1 MHRFIPC
8 RRLCS
13 TLVKRGARR
22 IIALAIVLGFV
33 GLIFSNPIARA
44 APTDPQNTL
53 SLLLTADTEG
63 HVDPCVQCPMHAGDG
78 GLARRAT
85 AVAQARSV
93 SPRPLLLD
101 AGNSLFG
108 SDSFESDGKV
118 IATAYNALQYDAVNL
133 SYRDFHSGKA
143 RTLELIQSSKANF
156 LSANLVDEATG
167 NLLALPFIVKDSG
180 GSKVALIGLTLPPA
194 GVAQL
199 PHMKRQLAG
208 ITFRAPADA
217 LAEWLPK
224 ARAESPRIILLYY
237 GPVAALREIRARF
250 GKQLM
255 AICVGGIGDD
265 QLPSDTLTPMLRAEE
280 HGRSMTSVQISGDD
294 KPKLIV
300 ARIPLDPSVA
310 LDPDMLKTL
319 APFDPPSESL
329 FVTSAS
335 QPSMTATKRFTPPS
349 TTQAAIVAATQST
362 VAVTQSTVTATQTPS
377 AEKPMRPPVVV
388 STAEIPTPTEGTAA
402 DAPKR
407 VTAKQPRIPLGLSGV
422 GLKSERVNAAIEH
435 GRDFLWAHLQAQ
447 HAKYKVN
454 TLVDG
459 GPDLLSAL
467 ALVHAGAPQKYPE
480 FDAQLRAYLTK
491 FDPRTTQLGTYESG
505 LFCMLIEAY
514 GDPVFL
520 PKLRDTARY
529 LLELQG
535 AEGTWGYGYSIPSTI
550 YGPVSLGNGKALQ
563 VFGGTPLEGSN
574 PGVDVLDRLT
584 DYGKNHD
591 GDNSVSQ
598 FALLGLQAASRWHVL
613 AAPETWKRNLAA
625 YRARQCE
632 DGGWDYLNKG
642 ATGYGS
648 MTCAGICALA
658 IDRYET
664 GEKEATVDE
673 QLERGLA
680 WLDRNFSVSTNPANG
695 TNHLYYYLYSL
706 ERVGRI
712 LDTEF
717 IGSHEWYPL
726 GARFLVDNQ
735 KPNGKWV
742 ELTDDEDP
750 RLATSFAL
758 LFLTRATATL
768 TPDIARNGSG
778 ELRTSLSTA
787 PPARLY
793 IILDASGSMLDEM
806 DGRLKFDVARD
817 AVSAMLNVLPAHAQ
831 AALRVY
837 GHRKR
842 SIEAGADDDT
852 ELLIPMG
859 EYDPVKFNL
868 TLKSLRSR
876 GKTPMALSLTQAA
889 NDIGGSVEPTTLV
902 LLTDGGE
909 DTMPRRD
916 PVRAAAE
923 FTKFPNVTIH
933 IIGFDVNQEDWNTQ
947 LREMAAASAAQ
958 YWPAPRGDDLN
969 RAMRAALLGD
979 PDYFAVIDAAGKE
992 VHRGKFGDAK
1002 RLPEG
1007 RYELVTPFAG
1017 KEFRQPFWINTN
1029 AITAVG
1035 FDAAHTAHDT
1045 TAKTAVASPESKGT
1059 SAEKIPAPASS
1070 LVKRFCIKCGKPL
1083 RPAAAFCTE
1092 CGTKVR

>member
-1 MHRFIPC
+1 MRRCLHRCFT
-8 RRLCS
+8 RFTSKDGSAAGLLALEL
-13 TLVKRGARR
+13 LVCVVT
-22 IIALAIVLGFV
+22 ALSVAV
-33 GLIFSNPIARA
+33 GTRA
-44 APTDPQNTL
+44 APADL
-53 SLLLTADTEG
+53 ESGISLLFTADTEG
-63 HVDPCVQCPMHAGDG
+63 HVGPCVQCPMHAGDG

-85 AVAQARSV
+85 ALAKARSGGL
-93 SPRPLLLD
+93 RPLLLD
-101 AGNSLFG
+101 AGNFLFG
-108 SDSFESDGKV
+108 FDSFESDGKV
-118 IATAYNALQYDAVNL
+118 IITAYNALQYDAVNL

-143 RTLELIQSSKANF
+143 RTLELIQSSKVNF
-156 LSANLVDEATG
+156 LSANLVDESTG
-167 NLLALPFIVKDSG
+167 KLLAPPFIVKESG
-180 GSKVALIGLTLPPA
+180 GLKVGLIGLTQPPA
-194 GVAQL
+194 GVAAL

-224 ARAESPRIILLYY
+224 AAAESPRVILLYY
-237 GPVAALREIRARF
+237 GPATGLRDIRDRF
-250 GKQLM
+250 GKQLL
-255 AICVGGIGDD
+255 AIVVGGIS
-265 QLPSDTLTPMLRAEE
+265 QEQFPTDTLTTTLGAEE
-280 HGRSMTSVQISGDD
+280 HGRSLTSVRISGDE
-294 KPKLIV
+294 KPRFEI
-300 ARIPLDPSVA
+300 ARIPLDPSVP
-310 LDPDMLKTL
+310 LDPDMIKTL

-329 FVTSAS
+329 FVKAAS
-335 QPSMTATKRFTPPS
+335 RPAVAATKPLTAPS
-349 TTQAAIVAATQST
+349 TTPATIVAATQS
-362 VAVTQSTVTATQTPS
+362 AVV
-377 AEKPMRPPVVV
+377 EKPMRPSIIVPP
-388 STAEIPTPTEGTAA
+388 TEIPKASAVAVTEP
-402 DAPKR
+402 PKR
-407 VTAKQPRIPLGLSGV
+407 VTARQPRIPLGLSGV
-422 GLKSERVNAAIEH
+422 GLTGEQVDTAIAK
-435 GRDFLWAHLQAQ
+435 GRDFLWKHLQAE
-447 HAKYKVN
+447 HAKNKVK

-459 GPDLLSAL
+459 GPDLLAAL
-467 ALVHAGAPQKYPE
+467 ALVHAGAPQKFPE

-491 FDPRTTQLGTYESG
+491 FDPRSIQLATYESG

-535 AEGTWGYGYSIPSTI
+535 VEGTWGYGYSIPTTI
-550 YGPVSLGNGKALQ
+550 YGPVGGSGKALR

-574 PGVDVLDRLT
+574 PGIDVLHRLT

-625 YRARQCE
+625 YRARQCD
-632 DGGWDYLNKG
+632 DGGWDYTEKR

-658 IDRYET
+658 IDRYEL

-673 QLERGLA
+673 QIERGLA
-680 WLDRNFSVSTNPANG
+680 WLDRNFSVSTNPANS

-726 GARFLVDNQ
+726 GAKFLVDNQ

-742 ELTDDEDP
+742 ESSDDEDP

-758 LFLTRATATL
+758 LFLTRATSTL

-817 AVSAMLNVLPAHAQ
+817 AVSAMLGVLPANAQ

-842 SIEAGADDDT
+842 SIEPGADDDT

-923 FTKFPNVTIH
+923 FTKFPNVTFH

-947 LREMAAASAAQ
+947 LRAMATASAAQ
-958 YWPAPRGDDLN
+958 YWPAPKGDDLN

-979 PDYFAVIDAAGKE
+979 PDYFAVMDAADKE
-992 VHRGKFGDAK
+992 VYRGKFGDAK

-1007 RYELVTPFAG
+1007 KYALITPFAG
-1017 KEFRQPFWINTN
+1017 KEFRQNFWINTN

-1035 FDAAHTAHDT
+1035 FDAAHIAHDP
-1045 TAKTAVASPESKGT
+1045 TAKTAVSSPETKGRIV
-1059 SAEKIPAPASS
+1059 EKPPAQVSP

-1083 RPAAAFCTE
+1083 QPGAAFCTE
-1092 CGTKVR
+1092 CGAKAQ

>member
-1 MHRFIPC
+1 MALPSFLNAEAEALP
-8 RRLCS
+8 S
-13 TLVKRGARR
+13 VPVGTLV
-22 IIALAIVLGFV
+22 I
-33 GLIFSNPIARA
+33 
-44 APTDPQNTL
+44 
-53 SLLLTADTEG
+53 LLTADGEG
-63 HVDPCVQCPMHAGDG
+63 HIEPCSACPTGVGEG
-78 GLARRAT
+78 GLARRASLI
-85 AVAQARSV
+85 AKLHRENRSL
-93 SPRPLLLD
+93 RLLD
-101 AGNSLFG
+101 AGNALFG
-108 SDSFESDGKV
+108 GDSAASKGKV
-118 IATAYNALQYDAVNL
+118 IALAYETLGYDAVNI
-133 SYRDFHSGKA
+133 SYRDFRHGRDSTVSLLKEA
-143 RTLELIQSSKANF
+143 KFDA
-156 LSANLVDEATG
+156 LSANILDDKNGRLLFKPYKVSEVSEHKIAIIGVTESPAGLEFLPHLKEQLTG
-167 NLLALPFIVKDSG
+167 VRI
-180 GSKVALIGLTLPPA
+180 LPP
-194 GVAQL
+194 L
-199 PHMKRQLAG
+199 E
-208 ITFRAPADA
+208 A
-217 LAEWLPK
+217 LAEWIPK
-224 ARAESPRIILLYY
+224 AKSESGQIVLLYY
-237 GPVAALREIRARF
+237 GSAAGLRAVQDKF
-250 GKQLM
+250 GSDLA
-255 AICVGGIGDD
+255 AICVGGIRPD
-265 QLPSDTLTPMLRAEE
+265 QLPADAKMLVVGAEL
-280 HGRSMTSVQISGDD
+280 HG
-294 KPKLIV
+294 K
-300 ARIPLDPSVA
+300 SVA
-310 LDPDMLKTL
+310 LAELGVK
-319 APFDPPSESL
+319 PS
-329 FVTSAS
+329 
-335 QPSMTATKRFTPPS
+335 
-349 TTQAAIVAATQST
+349 AATQIAVSPDLPSDEAMGKLLAAYNSSSDLPAGFPAAVAPATAPNRAVGVTDKPPTTEATAIST
-362 VAVTQSTVTATQTPS
+362 KPMSGVTATAPSSGGTP
-377 AEKPMRPPVVV
+377 A
-388 STAEIPTPTEGTAA
+388 IGTAA
-402 DAPKR
+402 ITPSIPGIANRDAVKR
-407 VTAKQPRIPLGLSGV
+407 VAAKQPHIPRGLGGV
-422 GLKSERVNAAIEH
+422 GLTGEQVDAAIEKS
-435 GRDFLWAHLQAQ
+435 RDFLWAHLQAQ
-447 HAKYKVN
+447 HAKNKVR

-467 ALVHAGAPQKYPE
+467 ALVHAGAPQKYPV

-717 IGSHEWYPL
+717 VGSHEWYPL

-947 LREMAAASAAQ
+947 LREMATASAAQ

>member
-1 MHRFIPC
+1 MRIRPGYIVRQCCPYRRSSARFFGELL
-8 RRLCS
+8 LCAMIVAS
-13 TLVKRGARR
+13 PV
-22 IIALAIVLGFV
+22 IIASGQDAGIPI
-33 GLIFSNPIARA
+33 IF
-44 APTDPQNTL
+44 
-53 SLLLTADTEG
+53 TADGEG
-63 HVDPCVQCPMHAGDG
+63 HVDPCSNCPTGVGEG

-85 AVAQARSV
+85 LIAR
-93 SPRPLLLD
+93 RREEGPLLLLD
-101 AGNSLFG
+101 GGNALFG
-108 SDSFESDGKV
+108 GDSAASKGKV
-118 IATAYNALQYDAVNL
+118 IAAAYEALGYDAVNI
-133 SYRDFHSGKA
+133 SYRDFRHGRD
-143 RTLELIQSSKANF
+143 RTVSVLKEAKFDA
-156 LSANLVDEATG
+156 LSANILDDKNG
-167 NLLALPFIVKDSG
+167 LLLFKPYKVKEISG
-180 GSKVALIGLTLPPA
+180 RKIAIIGVTESPA
-194 GVAQL
+194 GLDFL
-199 PHMKRQLAG
+199 PHLKEQLAG
-208 ITFRAPADA
+208 VRIRPAVEA
-217 LAEWLPK
+217 LAEWVPK
-224 ARAESPRIILLYY
+224 AKSESGQIVLLYY
-237 GPVAALREIRARF
+237 GSAAGLRAVQGKF
-250 GKQLM
+250 GSDLA
-255 AICVGGIGDD
+255 AICVGGIRPD
-265 QLPSDTLTPMLRAEE
+265 QLPTDAKVLVVGADL
-280 HGRSMTSVQISGDD
+280 HG
-294 KPKLIV
+294 K
-300 ARIPLDPSVA
+300 SVA
-310 LDPDMLKTL
+310 LAALGVKPSAATQIAVSPDLPSDEAMGKLL
-319 APFDPPSESL
+319 AAYSSSSNVPAGLPAAVAPATAPNRAVG
-329 FVTSAS
+329 VTDKA
-335 QPSMTATKRFTPPS
+335 P
-349 TTQAAIVAATQST
+349 TTQAATLST
-362 VAVTQSTVTATQTPS
+362 KPMSGVTATAPSRRGTP
-377 AEKPMRPPVVV
+377 AIGT
-388 STAEIPTPTEGTAA
+388 TAIAPSVPGIANR
-402 DAPKR
+402 DAVKR
-407 VTAKQPRIPLGLSGV
+407 VAAKQPHLPKGLGGV
-422 GLKSERVNAAIEH
+422 GLTGEQVDAAIEKS
-435 GRDFLWAHLQAQ
+435 RDFLWAHLQAQ
-447 HAKYKVN
+447 HAKNKVK

-459 GPDLLSAL
+459 GPDLLAAL
-467 ALVHAGAPQKYPE
+467 ALVHAGAPQKFPE

-491 FDPRTTQLGTYESG
+491 FDPRSIQLATYESG

-535 AEGTWGYGYSIPSTI
+535 VEGTWGYGYSIPTTI
-550 YGPVSLGNGKALQ
+550 YGPVGGGGGTGKALR

-574 PGVDVLDRLT
+574 PGIDVLHRLT

-613 AAPETWKRNLAA
+613 AAPETWKRNLVA
-625 YRARQCE
+625 YRARQCD
-632 DGGWDYLNKG
+632 DGGWDYTEKR

-658 IDRYET
+658 IDRYEL

-673 QLERGLA
+673 QIERGLA
-680 WLDRNFSVSTNPANG
+680 WLDRNFSVSTNPANS

-726 GARFLVDNQ
+726 GAKFLVDNQ

-742 ELTDDEDP
+742 ESSDDEDP

-758 LFLTRATATL
+758 LFLTRATSTL

-806 DGRLKFDVARD
+806 DGRLKFDLARD
-817 AVSAMLNVLPAHAQ
+817 AVSAMLGVLPANAQ

-842 SIEAGADDDT
+842 SIEPGADDDT

-923 FTKFPNVTIH
+923 FTKFPNVTFH

-947 LREMAAASAAQ
+947 LREMATASAAQ
-958 YWPAPRGDDLN
+958 YWPAPKGDDLN

-979 PDYFAVIDAAGKE
+979 PDYFAVLDAAGKE

-1007 RYELVTPFAG
+1007 KYALITPFAG
-1017 KEFRQPFWINTN
+1017 KEFRQNFWINTN

-1035 FDAAHTAHDT
+1035 FDAAQIAHDT
-1045 TAKTAVASPESKGT
+1045 SAKTAVASPESKGT
-1059 SAEKIPAPASS
+1059 SGDKTPSHVSP
-1070 LVKRFCIKCGKPL
+1070 LVKRFCVKCGKPL
-1083 RPAAAFCTE
+1083 QPGALFCTE
-1092 CGTKVR
+1092 CGTKVQ